1 MMNTKIYKHTMK
13 KYNKIWLGVLAVAF
27 SMYSCNSIFDVDS
40 ERILKPDDHSIA
52 SPEEAIY
59 GNAGVLS
66 KLSKLS
72 GQYVLLGEL
81 RADLMDITENA
92 GIYLKEIN
100 NFEFA
105 ADNPYVDSKSYY
117 EVINACNYVIQKI
130 DTSIVIEAEKV
141 MYREYAAIK
150 GIRAWTYMQLALN
163 YGKVIYY
170 EDPLLTLSDAEKQYP
185 EYAFDELADVLI
197 ADLLPWKEYELPEAI
212 SLSDNIQSSKLFF
225 PVNMLLGDLY
235 LWKGLYEEAAM
246 AYHELMVEENL
257 YTSTMRYMRW
267 LTEDQVF
274 NFNSWYSN
282 WFTQIFDLNSS
293 ENISLMAASTEFG
306 DGSLMDSLTMYKY
319 EIMPSEPAI
328 NNWNRQTY
336 YESKNMITEGDMRGY
351 PGSYRDFSMA
361 SGSTTELGNV
371 IIKYS
376 DLTGDNSKAI
386 IVYRIATLYLRY
398 AEAVNRAG
406 KPNLAFAVL
415 KHGLSPQVMATDSI
429 VPRHEKYSSYT
440 DSTGTFLTY
449 TNFNE
454 NIFENNGGI
463 HARGSGNVSTIP
475 AYRIPVLPTL
485 TDSIEYVEDLLLD
498 EMALE
503 LAFEGNRFHDL
514 MRIAIRRND
523 PSYLAQKVAQKHAAN
538 AAAIESKL
546 QDMNNWYIQR

>member
-1 MMNTKIYKHTMK
+1 MK

-40 ERILKPDDHSIA
+40 ERFLKPDDHSIA

-81 RADLMDITENA
+81 RADLMDVTKNA
-92 GIYLKEIN
+92 DIYLKEIN

-105 ADNPYVDSKSYY
+105 PDNPYLNSKSYY

-170 EDPLLTLSDAEKQYP
+170 EKPLLTLTDAEKQYP
-185 EYAFDELADVLI
+185 EYGFDELADVLI
-197 ADLLPWKEYELPEAI
+197 ADLLPWKQYELPEAI
-212 SLSDNIQSSKLFF
+212 SLSDNIQTSKLFF
-225 PVNMLLGDLY
+225 PINLLLGDLY
-235 LWKGLYEEAAM
+235 LWKAQYEEAAM
-246 AYHELMVEENL
+246 AYHELMVDESL
-257 YTSTMRYMRW
+257 FTSKMRYMRW
-267 LTEDQVF
+267 LTDDEVF

-293 ENISLMAASTEFG
+293 ENISMIAASTEFG
-306 DGSLMDSLTMYKY
+306 EGSLMDSLTRYKY
-319 EIMPSEPAI
+319 EVMPSEPAI
-328 NNWNRQTY
+328 NNWDKQTY
-336 YESKNMITEGDMRGY
+336 YETKNMITEGDMRGY
-351 PGSYRDFSMA
+351 PGSYRDYSTA
-361 SGSTTELGNV
+361 PGSTIESGNV
-371 IIKYS
+371 IFKYNN
-376 DLTGDNSKAI
+376 LTGDNSKAI
-386 IVYRIATLYLRY
+386 IVYRVATLYLRY

-429 VPRHEKYSSYT
+429 VPRHEKYISYT
-440 DSTGTFLTY
+440 DSTGTFFTY
-449 TNFNE
+449 ANFNE
-454 NIFENNGGI
+454 IIFENNGGI
-463 HARGSGNVSTIP
+463 HERGSGKVSTIP

-485 TDSIEYVEDLLLD
+485 ADSIEYVEDLLVE

-514 MRIAIRRND
+514 MRIAMRRND
-523 PSYLAQKVAQKHAAN
+523 PSYLAQKVAQKHPAN
-538 AAAIESKL
+538 AAAIETKL
-546 QDMNNWYIQR
+546 QDINNWYIQQ